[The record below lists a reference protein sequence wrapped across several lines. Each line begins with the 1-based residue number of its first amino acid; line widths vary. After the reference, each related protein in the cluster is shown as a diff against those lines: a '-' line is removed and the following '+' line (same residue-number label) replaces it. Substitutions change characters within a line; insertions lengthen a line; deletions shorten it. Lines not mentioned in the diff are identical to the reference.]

1 MVANSIMQESEEPTL
16 PIKRVGQLR
25 IVVVRLA
32 PVAAPHPLQEIE
44 QDRRRRQRGGHP
56 IQVGLAVMDP
66 VGGSDDPCHHDGDR
80 HCDALL
86 QHKLGKNI
94 NKARQNLINNKL
106 TPLLITQ
113 ISPNFK
119 AS

>member
-1 MVANSIMQESEEPTL
+1 MQETEEPVL
-16 PIKRVGQLR
+16 PVERVRQLR
-25 IVVVRLA
+25 GVAVRLA
-32 PVAAPHPLQEIE
+32 PVTAPHPLEEVE

-56 IQVGLAVMDP
+56 IQVGLAIMDP

-86 QHKLGKNI
+86 RQKLGKNI
-94 NKARQNLINNKL
+94 NKTMQNLVNNNL
-106 TPLLITQ
+106 APLLRTLIQ
-113 ISPNFK
+113 LNFK